1 MKGKEEREKLR
12 NEIVFIE
19 EDHKKQVEEL
29 RSRLDAHYMEEID
42 RLKRAHTG
50 NLEIVQKENIK
61 LKDLVDRLS
70 LDCETMKIE
79 LDKNTAYYQD
89 TISLLKR

>member
-1 MKGKEEREKLR
+1 M
-12 NEIVFIE
+12 
-19 EDHKKQVEEL
+19 
-29 RSRLDAHYMEEID
+29 RSRLDAHYLEEID
-42 RLKRAHTG
+42 RLKRAHAG
-50 NLEIVQKENIK
+50 SLDIVEKENSK